1 MLASSITPESLHLDA
16 FRQAERVWEGSMK
29 RFNDFAEDLTA
40 CWRLI
45 ERCKAALDRAVEDS
59 TQLVAVGT
67 ASDVHIAFEETESEL
82 LQLAGVCDDV
92 ELYPDLDAG
101 KAVFRRS
108 QLLDAVLY
116 RDHLAPVFMTLGEE
130 EQLRVGNAFMR
141 RLARQ
146 MNPANPVLGTRQV
159 INLMDAGR
167 SLSER
172 FGIDFATFLPEC
184 NATGMLKRKPQ
195 RIDESQA

>member
-1 MLASSITPESLHLDA
+1 
-16 FRQAERVWEGSMK
+16 
-29 RFNDFAEDLTA
+29 
-40 CWRLI
+40 
-45 ERCKAALDRAVEDS
+45 
-59 TQLVAVGT
+59 
-67 ASDVHIAFEETESEL
+67 
-82 LQLAGVCDDV
+82 
-92 ELYPDLDAG
+92 
-101 KAVFRRS
+101 
-108 QLLDAVLY
+108 
-116 RDHLAPVFMTLGEE
+116 
-130 EQLRVGNAFMR
+130 MR